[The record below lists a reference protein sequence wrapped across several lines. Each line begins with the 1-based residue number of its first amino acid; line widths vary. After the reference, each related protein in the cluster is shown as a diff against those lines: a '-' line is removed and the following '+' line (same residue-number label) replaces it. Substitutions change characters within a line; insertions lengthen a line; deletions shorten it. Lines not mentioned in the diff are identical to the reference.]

1 VLFSFSS
8 YNECAIL
15 ELLTAP
21 FWCIAQ
27 FKFKDGEKAVDSELN
42 DIILNHQVTAILIMN
57 ESLQVKYANPAA
69 EQLFSQ
75 SAKRIVDHPL
85 SHLIQH
91 ASMDLALLSQPLQ
104 SGQSITD
111 SDVTFVVDGK
121 PLMLEVTVSPIS
133 WNKELMLLVEMRKI
147 GQQRRL
153 SQELNQHAQQ
163 QAAKLLVRGLA
174 HEIKNPLGGLRGAA
188 QLLERTLPDPSLA
201 EYTQIIIEQADRL
214 RALVDRLLGP
224 QKPGKKQPENLHL
237 ILEKVR
243 QLVDLEANQSV
254 SIERDYDPSLP
265 EILMDSDQIEQALLN
280 IVSNAGQI
288 LKGQQNGEI
297 VIRTRTVHQ
306 ANIHGQRCKLAAR
319 IEITDNGP
327 GIPAD
332 LQDTLFYPMVSG
344 REGGTGL
351 GLSIAQ
357 NLIDQHQGKIDVE
370 SWPGRTTFTI
380 YLPI

>member
-1 VLFSFSS
+1 M
-8 YNECAIL
+8 
-15 ELLTAP
+15 
-21 FWCIAQ
+21 CIAS
-27 FKFKDGEKAVDSELN
+27 FGNTDKDENVNCELSQT
-42 DIILNHQVTAILIMN
+42 ILNNIVTATLMLD
-57 ESLQVKYANPAA
+57 ESLCIRYANPAA

-75 SAKRIVDHPL
+75 SAKRIINQPL
-85 SHLIQH
+85 SKLIQH
-91 ASMDLALLSQPLQ
+91 ASLDLALLSQPLQ

-133 WNKELMLLVEMRKI
+133 WQRELMLLVEMRKI

-153 SQELNQHAQQ
+153 TQELNQHAQQ

-188 QLLERTLPDPSLA
+188 QLLEKMLPDHSLT

-224 QKPGKKQPENLHL
+224 QKPGKKCSENLHV

-243 QLVDLEANQSV
+243 QLVELEASTHLV
-254 SIERDYDPSLP
+254 IERDYDPSLP
-265 EILMDSDQIEQALLN
+265 DILMDTDQIEQALLN
-280 IVSNAGQI
+280 IVSNAAQI
-288 LKGQQNGEI
+288 LSHDPHGKI
-297 VIRTRTVHQ
+297 TLRTRTVHQ
-306 ANIHGQRCKLAAR
+306 ANIHGQRHKLVAR
-319 IEITDNGP
+319 IEISDSGP
-327 GIPAD
+327 GIPTE

-351 GLSIAQ
+351 GLSISQ
-357 NLIDQHQGKIDVE
+357 NLIDQHNGKIDVE

>member
-1 VLFSFSS
+1 MS
-8 YNECAIL
+8 NEL
-15 ELLTAP
+15 
-21 FWCIAQ
+21 
-27 FKFKDGEKAVDSELN
+27 DS
-42 DIILNHQVTAILIMN
+42 IILNNQVTATLVMN
-57 ESLQVKYANPAA
+57 EVLQVKYANPSA

-75 SAKRIVDHPL
+75 SAKRIVDQPL
-85 SHLIQH
+85 SKLIQH

-133 WNKELMLLVEMRKI
+133 WNRELMLLVEMRKI

-188 QLLERTLPDPSLA
+188 QLLERMLPDQSLT

-214 RALVDRLLGP
+214 RNLVDRLLGP
-224 QKPGKKQPENLHL
+224 QKPGKKQNENLHL

-243 QLVDLEANQSV
+243 QLVELEIGQSV
-254 SIERDYDPSLP
+254 VIERDYDPSLP
-265 EILMDSDQIEQALLN
+265 EFLMDADQIEQALLN

-288 LKGQQNGEI
+288 LQNQNNGKI
-297 VIRTRTVHQ
+297 TVRTRTVHQ

-319 IEITDNGP
+319 VEIIDNGP

-351 GLSIAQ
+351 GLSISQ

-370 SWPGRTTFTI
+370 SWPGRTIFTI

>member
-1 VLFSFSS
+1 M
-8 YNECAIL
+8 
-15 ELLTAP
+15 
-21 FWCIAQ
+21 
-27 FKFKDGEKAVDSELN
+27 DSELN
-42 DIILNHQVTAILIMN
+42 DIILNHQVTSILIMN

-75 SAKRIVDHPL
+75 SAKRIVGHPL

-133 WNKELMLLVEMRKI
+133 WNRELMLLVEMRKI

-188 QLLERTLPDPSLA
+188 QLLERTLPDPSLT

-243 QLVDLEANQSV
+243 QLVDLEAHQSIQ
-254 SIERDYDPSLP
+254 IERDYDPSLP
-265 EILMDSDQIEQALLN
+265 DILMDADQIEQALLN

-288 LKGQQNGEI
+288 LKNQDNGQI
-297 VIRTRTVHQ
+297 TIRTRTVHQ

-319 IEITDNGP
+319 VEISDNGP
-327 GIPAD
+327 GIPTD

-370 SWPGRTTFTI
+370 SWPGKTTFTI

>member
-1 VLFSFSS
+1 MS
-8 YNECAIL
+8 
-15 ELLTAP
+15 
-21 FWCIAQ
+21 
-27 FKFKDGEKAVDSELN
+27 SEL
-42 DIILNHQVTAILIMN
+42 DTIVLNHQVTAILVMN
-57 ESLQVKYANPAA
+57 ETLQVKYANPSS

-75 SAKRIVDHPL
+75 SAKRIVEQPL
-85 SHLIQH
+85 SKLIQH

-133 WNKELMLLVEMRKI
+133 WHRELMLLVEMRKI

-188 QLLERTLPDPSLA
+188 QLLERMLPDQSLT

-214 RALVDRLLGP
+214 RNLVDRLLGP
-224 QKPGKKQPENLHL
+224 QKPGKKQHENLHL

-243 QLVDLEANQSV
+243 QLVELEIGQSIV
-254 SIERDYDPSLP
+254 IERDYDPSLP
-265 EILMDSDQIEQALLN
+265 EFLMDADQIEQALLN

-288 LKGQQNGEI
+288 LQGQENGKI

-319 IEITDNGP
+319 IEIMDNGP

-344 REGGTGL
+344 RESGTGL
-351 GLSIAQ
+351 GLSISQ

-370 SWPGRTTFTI
+370 SWPGRTIFTI

>member
-1 VLFSFSS
+1 
-8 YNECAIL
+8 
-15 ELLTAP
+15 
-21 FWCIAQ
+21 
-27 FKFKDGEKAVDSELN
+27 
-42 DIILNHQVTAILIMN
+42 MN
-57 ESLQVKYANPAA
+57 ESLQVRYANPAA

-75 SAKRIVDHPL
+75 SAKRIVDQPL
-85 SHLIQH
+85 SNLIQH
-91 ASMDLALLSQPLQ
+91 ASLDLALLSQPLQ

-121 PLMLEVTVSPIS
+121 PMMLEVTVSPIS

-147 GQQRRL
+147 DQQRRL

-188 QLLERTLPDPSLA
+188 QLLERTLPDPDLA

-214 RALVDRLLGP
+214 RSLVDRLLGP
-224 QKPGKKQPENLHL
+224 QKPGKKQNENLHL

-243 QLVDLEANQSV
+243 QLVELEV
-254 SIERDYDPSLP
+254 SQPVILERDYDPSLP
-265 EILMDSDQIEQALLN
+265 EFLMDADQIEQALLN

-288 LKGQQNGEI
+288 LQNQENGKI
-297 VIRTRTVHQ
+297 TIRTRTVHQ

-319 IEITDNGP
+319 IEIIDNGP
-327 GIPAD
+327 GISAD

-370 SWPGRTTFTI
+370 SWPGRTIFTI
-380 YLPI
+380 YLPIQ

>member
-1 VLFSFSS
+1 VNTKVQRESLNNAGLSS
-8 YNECAIL
+8 AIL
-15 ELLTAP
+15 
-21 FWCIAQ
+21 
-27 FKFKDGEKAVDSELN
+27 DN
-42 DIILNHQVTAILIMN
+42 MVTATFMLDEELYIR
-57 ESLQVKYANPAA
+57 YTNPAA

-75 SAKRIVDHPL
+75 SAKRMVDHPL
-85 SHLIQH
+85 SQLIQH
-91 ASMDLALLSQPLQ
+91 ASLDLAILTQPLQ

-111 SDVTFVVDGK
+111 SDVTFVVDNK

-133 WNKELMLLVEMRKI
+133 WQKELMLLVEMRKI
-147 GQQRRL
+147 DQQRRL

-188 QLLERTLPDPSLA
+188 QLLGKMLPDQSLT

-224 QKPGKKQPENLHL
+224 QKPGKKTSENLHQT
-237 ILEKVR
+237 LEKVR
-243 QLVDLEANQSV
+243 QLVELESG
-254 SIERDYDPSLP
+254 SSLIIERDYDPSLP
-265 EILMDSDQIEQALLN
+265 DLLMDSAQIEQAMLN
-280 IVSNAGQI
+280 IVSNAAQI
-288 LKGQQNGEI
+288 LSAQEQGKI
-297 VIRTRTVHQ
+297 LIRTRTVHQ
-306 ANIHGQRCKLAAR
+306 ANIHGQRHKLAAR
-319 IEITDNGP
+319 IEIIDNGP
-327 GIPAD
+327 GIPYE

-351 GLSIAQ
+351 GLSISQ
-357 NLIDQHQGKIDVE
+357 NLIDQHSGKIDVE

>member
-1 VLFSFSS
+1 MVS
-8 YNECAIL
+8 N
-15 ELLTAP
+15 
-21 FWCIAQ
+21 
-27 FKFKDGEKAVDSELN
+27 DLN
-42 DIILNHQVTAILIMN
+42 SIILDNQVTAILIMN
-57 ESLQVKYANPAA
+57 EPLQVKYANPSA

-75 SAKRIVDHPL
+75 SVKRIVDQPL
-85 SHLIQH
+85 SNLIQH

-188 QLLERTLPDPSLA
+188 QLLERMLPDPSLT

-214 RALVDRLLGP
+214 RSLVDRLLGP
-224 QKPGKKQPENLHL
+224 QRPGKKQPENLHL

-243 QLVDLEANQSV
+243 QLVELEV
-254 SIERDYDPSLP
+254 GHRVLIERDYDPSLP
-265 EILMDSDQIEQALLN
+265 ELLIDVDQIEQALLN

-288 LKGQQNGEI
+288 LQQQEQGQI
-297 VIRTRTVHQ
+297 TVRTRTVHQ
-306 ANIHGQRCKLAAR
+306 AVIHGQRCKLAAR

-327 GIPAD
+327 GIPTE

-370 SWPGRTTFTI
+370 SWPGKTTFTI
-380 YLPI
+380 YLPIK